1 MHLLNSVSKISLGQV
16 LFLVGICSAVAGCGG
31 AASDAPET
39 VVAKGMA
46 TIDGSPLTGAR
57 LFFSPE
63 ASQGMGAAAATDE
76 GGGFEVTTNGQPG
89 AVPGRYRVT
98 VQYYTKPDGS
108 PFNLTQADAD
118 AGMDLDQFIAMG
130 QVKLAVPRKYTD
142 PQQTDLVVEVPE
154 AGAEKLELKVVTK

>member
-1 MHLLNSVSKISLGQV
+1 MHLLNFASKTFLGQI
-16 LFLVGICSAVAGCGG
+16 LSLAGICLAAVGCGG
-31 AASDAPET
+31 GASDAPET

-46 TIDGSPLTGAR
+46 TIDGMPLTGAR

-63 ASQGMGAAAATDE
+63 GSDGMGAAAATDE
-76 GGGFEVTTNGQPG
+76 GGGFEVVTNGQPG

-142 PQQTDLVVEVPE
+142 PTQTDLIVEVPA
-154 AGAEKLELKVVTK
+154 AGAETLELKVVTN

>member
-1 MHLLNSVSKISLGQV
+1 MRVLSLVPRISAGRLLLI
-16 LFLVGICSAVAGCGG
+16 VGLCGSVAGCGG
-31 AASDAPET
+31 STPKGPEL

-46 TIDGSPLTGAR
+46 MIDGMPLAGAR

-63 ASQGMGAAAATDE
+63 GSEGMGGAAATDV
-76 GGGFEVTTNGQPG
+76 GGAFEVVTNGQPG

-98 VQYYTKPDGS
+98 VQFYTKPDGS
-108 PFNLTQADAD
+108 PFSLSQADAD

-142 PQQTDLVVEVPE
+142 PLQTDLVAEVP
-154 AGAEKLELKVVTK
+154 ATGAEKLELKVVTK